1 MRIQDFYQKAIRFA
15 GEAHKNQKLPNSDIS
30 YIVHLANVAMET
42 IFALQTDKSMNA
54 EFALQAALLHDCIED
69 TEVTFEQIAEEFSND
84 IAKGVLA
91 LTKNEELDKSIQ
103 LTDSIDRILKEPK
116 EIWIVKM
123 ADRITN
129 LQKPPDNWTNEKKKK
144 YQKEAQMIYEKLH
157 TANEYIADRF
167 LKKIN
172 EYEMYLDKD

>member
-1 MRIQDFYQKAIRFA
+1 MIQDFYLKAIRFA

-30 YIVHLANVAMET
+30 YVVHLANVAMET

-54 EFALQAALLHDCIED
+54 ELAVQSALLHDCIED
-69 TEVTFEQIAEEFSND
+69 TEVTFEQIAEEFSYD
-84 IAKGVLA
+84 IAKGVMA

-103 LTDSIDRILKEPK
+103 LSDSIDRILKEPK

-129 LQKPPDNWTNEKKKK
+129 LQKPPDKWTNEKKKN
-144 YQKEAQMIYEKLH
+144 YQKEAKMIYEKLH
-157 TANEYIADRF
+157 TANEFIADRLLQKIDQYNRF
-167 LKKIN
+167 LI
-172 EYEMYLDKD
+172 

>member
-1 MRIQDFYQKAIRFA
+1 MIQDLYQKAIRFA
-15 GEAHKNQKLPNSDIS
+15 GKAHKNQKLPNSDIS
-30 YIVHLANVAMET
+30 YIVHLANVANEV
-42 IFALQTDKSMNA
+42 IFSLQTDKSMNA
-54 EFALQAALLHDCIED
+54 ELAVQAALLHDCIED
-69 TEVTFEQIAEEFSND
+69 TEVTFEQIAEEFSYD

-103 LTDSIDRILKEPK
+103 LSDSIDRILKEPK

-129 LQKPPDNWTNEKKKK
+129 LQKPPDNWTTEKKIN
-144 YQKEAQMIYEKLH
+144 YQKEAKMIYDNLH
-157 TANEYIADRF
+157 SANEYIAVRF

-172 EYEMYLDKD
+172 EYSQYMSN

>member
-1 MRIQDFYQKAIRFA
+1 MVQDFYQKAIRFA

-30 YIVHLANVAMET
+30 YVVHLANVAMET

-54 EFALQAALLHDCIED
+54 ELAVQSALLHDCIED
-69 TEVTFEQIAEEFSND
+69 TEVTFEQIAEEFSYD
-84 IAKGVLA
+84 IAKGVMA

-129 LQKPPDNWTNEKKKK
+129 LQKPPDKWTNEKKKK

-157 TANEYIADRF
+157 TANEHIADRF

-172 EYEMYLDKD
+172 EYEMYF